1 MYQDFWLF
9 TSPSCAAILHSPS
22 LLHILYGY
30 ILCFPERH
38 FAFFRCSRSPLIDF
52 VLFSMRLRMKIRY
65 TVNHL
70 VGPRLGIKYQGPPYH
85 LNLQRRRINAIL
97 LNLATSLSSNAVL
110 APARLTLGDGES
122 QRTLVI
128 LLVGVQHTS
137 PVLFELH
144 GNALLVILAGLA
156 ARRSVLQRLAL
167 TDVLVR
173 QSVVVLAVV
182 DELNVADQV
191 LGGALGSLGD
201 GGGGGGREDGG
212 SAGGRQ
218 GLGAGDGLVLGR
230 CVV

>member
-1 MYQDFWLF
+1 M
-9 TSPSCAAILHSPS
+9 
-22 LLHILYGY
+22 
-30 ILCFPERH
+30 
-38 FAFFRCSRSPLIDF
+38 
-52 VLFSMRLRMKIRY
+52 
-65 TVNHL
+65 
-70 VGPRLGIKYQGPPYH
+70 
-85 LNLQRRRINAIL
+85 
-97 LNLATSLSSNAVL
+97 
-110 APARLTLGDGES
+110 
-122 QRTLVI
+122 
-128 LLVGVQHTS
+128 QHTS
-137 PVLFELH
+137 PVLLELH
-144 GNALLVILAGLA
+144 GNALLVVLAGLA